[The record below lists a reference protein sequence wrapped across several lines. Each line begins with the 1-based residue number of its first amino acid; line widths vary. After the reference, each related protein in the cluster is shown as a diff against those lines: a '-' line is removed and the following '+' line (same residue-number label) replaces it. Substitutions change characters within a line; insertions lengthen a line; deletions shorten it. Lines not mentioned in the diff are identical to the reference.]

1 MALPMARMIVMDSR
15 VVGMIVMD
23 SNNVMMIVMN

>member
-1 MALPMARMIVMDSR
+1 MALPMARMIVTDSHI
-15 VVGMIVMD
+15 VGMIVMD